1 MAFLLYLIQIGA
13 MKESNDTAWNWKM
26 ILIFVAVFLFVS
38 QILSDWD
45 HFKEGL
51 FSAF

>member
-1 MAFLLYLIQIGA
+1 MNEPNE
-13 MKESNDTAWNWKM
+13 KKWNWKM
-26 ILIFVAVFLFVS
+26 ILIFIVVFLVVS

>member
-1 MAFLLYLIQIGA
+1 
-13 MKESNDTAWNWKM
+13 MKESNNKELNWKM
-26 ILIFVAVFLFVS
+26 ILVFVAVFLVVS

>member
-1 MAFLLYLIQIGA
+1 MEELNKKQ
-13 MKESNDTAWNWKM
+13 WNWKM
-26 ILIFVAVFLFVS
+26 ILVFIVVFVVVS

>member
-1 MAFLLYLIQIGA
+1 
-13 MKESNDTAWNWKM
+13 MKESDKKQWNWKM
-26 ILIFVAVFLFVS
+26 ILVFIVVFLIVS

-45 HFKEGL
+45 HFKDGL

>member
-1 MAFLLYLIQIGA
+1 MA
-13 MKESNDTAWNWKM
+13 ESNKKQWNWKM
-26 ILIFVAVFLFVS
+26 ILVFVVVFLVVS
-38 QILSDWD
+38 QILSDWE